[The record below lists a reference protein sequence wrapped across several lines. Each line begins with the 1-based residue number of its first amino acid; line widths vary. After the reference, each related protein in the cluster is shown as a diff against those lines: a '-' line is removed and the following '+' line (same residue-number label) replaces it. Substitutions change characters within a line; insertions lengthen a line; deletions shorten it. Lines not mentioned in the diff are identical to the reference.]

1 MNTLAFWDQA
11 EMVEFYECLP
21 GPPLLYIPCSAQ
33 GDGLRPLSL
42 NLCILCHLTSCQP
55 YHHYH

>member
-11 EMVEFYECLP
+11 ERVEFYECLS
-21 GPPLLYIPCSAQ
+21 GPPLLNIPCSAQ
-33 GDGLRPLSL
+33 GDGLSL